1 MTCKQLSVDQ
11 VVVMG
16 EKPQKDPQ
24 ITAMPHSAG
33 SLLSGVGWRR
43 YWKVT
48 GALRTQEKEQE
59 NMRKNGRGPLT
70 LEGNR
75 PAQGMRIGGGKKRE

>member
-16 EKPQKDPQ
+16 EKPWKDPQ
-24 ITAMPHSAG
+24 ITAMSHSAG

-43 YWKVT
+43 YLKVT
-48 GALRTQEKEQE
+48 GALRT
-59 NMRKNGRGPLT
+59 
-70 LEGNR
+70 
-75 PAQGMRIGGGKKRE
+75 

>member
-16 EKPQKDPQ
+16 EKPWKDPQ
-24 ITAMPHSAG
+24 ITAMSHSAG

-48 GALRTQEKEQE
+48 GALRT
-59 NMRKNGRGPLT
+59 
-70 LEGNR
+70 
-75 PAQGMRIGGGKKRE
+75 